1 MYLIKIKLF
10 LCRDD
15 VRIIIIGTATG
26 TTLQILSK
34 RYRKNHPEFL
44 KDSPKSKEKI
54 PRDGEITSV
63 L

>member
-1 MYLIKIKLF
+1 MYLIIIKLF

-26 TTLQILSK
+26 AALQILSK
-34 RYRKNHPEFL
+34 KYLKNHPEFL
-44 KDSPKSKEKI
+44 KDSPKPKEKI
-54 PRDGEITSV
+54 PHDDEILSV